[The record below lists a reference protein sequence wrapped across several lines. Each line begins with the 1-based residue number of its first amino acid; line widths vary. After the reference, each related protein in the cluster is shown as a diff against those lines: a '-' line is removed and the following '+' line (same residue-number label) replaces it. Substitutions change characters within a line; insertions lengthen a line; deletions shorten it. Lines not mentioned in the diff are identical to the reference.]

1 MKGIVGWFVGL
12 VLIGGSA
19 FGGLQAY
26 KSASGELAY
35 HKTLSEEKIAFAQK
49 SAGVVLLDDETYAK
63 EIGIL
68 LTKYFND
75 LRSLD
80 KAHPGLQDFEREYAR
95 GAEEVAANRMS
106 ESQKMMRDERVKISL
121 DLLNLMRSGQYRPIY
136 TSQEKGFRFD
146 IFDMGVVQ
154 GEGGQ
159 PAIRAKFVQWGAFG
173 PINYNTITG
182 TFGVEIEEG
191 KPVEIPQIVGD
202 GQPPTLNFD
211 PSDWVAEFFPGIQ
224 TGYYEFPLFP
234 PQAKSIDL
242 EFGYDIR
249 TIGGTAVPVM
259 INFKQI
265 AIPDAWK
272 VGGDWKAKE
281 RFASDE
287 ELKALGV
294 DPQVKVQKKPN

>member
-1 MKGIVGWFVGL
+1 
-12 VLIGGSA
+12 
-19 FGGLQAY
+19 
-26 KSASGELAY
+26 
-35 HKTLSEEKIAFAQK
+35 
-49 SAGVVLLDDETYAK
+49 
-63 EIGIL
+63 
-68 LTKYFND
+68 
-75 LRSLD
+75 
-80 KAHPGLQDFEREYAR
+80 
-95 GAEEVAANRMS
+95 
-106 ESQKMMRDERVKISL
+106 
-121 DLLNLMRSGQYRPIY
+121 MRSGQYRPIY
-136 TSQEKGFRFD
+136 TSQDKGFRFD
-146 IFDMGVVQ
+146 IFEMGVVQ

-211 PSDWVAEFFPGIQ
+211 PSDWVAEFFPGVQ

-234 PQAKSIDL
+234 PQAKTIDL

-249 TIGGTAVPVM
+249 TIGGTAVPPVM

-294 DPQVKVQKKPN
+294 DPQVKVNKKPN